1 MSQQNHELDLH
12 ELLAARRNHMPVEAD
27 HAYFE
32 GVVGQ
37 FHQHQMA
44 EVLKVRQSFWGK
56 VAHLPEI
63 LSQAFSFPTPV
74 RFAIPAMAAC
84 LLLAFGVVFN
94 DSSSPEAPAL
104 AALSL
109 EEQENAIAAFA
120 EDFGTSNALLA
131 PAETDQVVSVDEIP
145 HYVMAQAPSSV
156 DAVVA
161 F

>member
-1 MSQQNHELDLH
+1 MSEQNHDLDLH
-12 ELLAARRNHMPVEAD
+12 ELLAARRNQLPVEAD
-27 HAYFE
+27 NAYFD
-32 GVVGQ
+32 GLVSQ

-44 EVLKVRQSFWGK
+44 DVLKTRQSFWGK

-74 RFAIPAMAAC
+74 RLAVPAMAAC

-109 EEQENAIAAFA
+109 DEQEIAIAAFA
-120 EDFGTSNALLA
+120 EDFGTSNTLLA
-131 PAETDQVVSVDEIP
+131 PAETEQVASLDEIP
-145 HYVMAQAPSSV
+145 HYVMTQSPSSV